1 MTEAKSFPLGDPIN
15 RKPQPAMTPVP
26 GRPGWFTDAKHS
38 EPFYIEPP
46 RPNQWFPAI
55 WNRALNR

>member
-1 MTEAKSFPLGDPIN
+1 MTAAKSFPLGKPVN
-15 RKPQPAMTPVP
+15 RQPPPAMTPVP

-46 RPNQWFPAI
+46 RPNKWFPSI
-55 WNRALNR
+55 WDRRLNR